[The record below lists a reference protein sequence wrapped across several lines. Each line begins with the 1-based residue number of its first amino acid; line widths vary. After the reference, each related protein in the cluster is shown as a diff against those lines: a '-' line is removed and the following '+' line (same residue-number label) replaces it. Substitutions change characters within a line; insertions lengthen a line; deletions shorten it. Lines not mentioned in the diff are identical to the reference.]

1 MKKCIPFL
9 MLFVCQQANAALW
22 IKPFDKV
29 GAGDPILIEGNAV
42 GDAAG
47 VDLLGGAGID
57 TAFDGGVS
65 PDTGTFTL
73 DLAEAVVG
81 SGILP
86 TTNLQLA
93 QRQFGAISRD
103 GYITGQ
109 GITSIDV
116 LVTKSHDAVTV
127 TGEDYLT
134 LLGQEIT
141 QGTISDTHLTAE
153 DFGDFTCDSAEDGCT
168 LDTDSVDANELNA
181 TGVEAELE
189 AALDIAGDVSSTGMA
204 TTVIGADKILESMLK
219 AVDAAADEECLTR
232 EETTGD
238 FEWQACGSG
247 SDTNAVK
254 TYVWPASATL
264 PLEAAD
270 SIPPISKDAGTN
282 IDQLTVAFDA
292 AVDECRG
299 VNFQVPTD
307 VTSGTVTFEVN
318 WYSAA
323 ATTGAASWYF
333 SHNGGVDVGTDPDQA
348 LTLEAIESDTTAG
361 TAGQLN
367 IATGTET
374 IANLGWAAGEQVDGV
389 FCRDGDGSTATDD
402 LVGDALATQ
411 VSINI
416 PRA

>member
-189 AALDIAGDVSSTGMA
+189 AALDIGGEVTSTGMA
-204 TTVIGADKILESMLK
+204 STVI
-219 AVDAAADEECLTR
+219 
-232 EETTGD
+232 
-238 FEWQACGSG
+238 
-247 SDTNAVK
+247 
-254 TYVWPASATL
+254 
-264 PLEAAD
+264 AD
-270 SIPPISKDAGTN
+270 S
-282 IDQLTVAFDA
+282 V
-292 AVDECRG
+292 
-299 VNFQVPTD
+299 
-307 VTSGTVTFEVN
+307 TVTGWVM
-318 WYSAA
+318 
-323 ATTGAASWYF
+323 GA
-333 SHNGGVDVGTDPDQA
+333 
-348 LTLEAIESDTTAG
+348 
-361 TAGQLN
+361 
-367 IATGTET
+367 
-374 IANLGWAAGEQVDGV
+374 
-389 FCRDGDGSTATDD
+389 STATTPSANDND
-402 LVGDALATQ
+402 TSLATSAFVQ
-411 VSINI
+411 TELDSHE
-416 PRA
+416 PRAIGITIDGGGSAITTGVKGFIEVPYACTITRSTTLADQSGSIVIDVWKDTYANYPPTVADTITASAKPTITTATKAQDATLTGWTTTVAAGDILGFNVDSITTIQRVHEILKCDISG